1 MHASEEDKLP
11 DEQLLAQIAYVQF
24 ALRTLGYLLMMKQN
38 IDSGRGGHHIQRD
51 VSSATPPG
59 GAT

>member
-24 ALRTLGYLLMMKQN
+24 ALGTLGYLLMMKQN
-38 IDSGRGGHHIQRD
+38 IDSGRGGHHI
-51 VSSATPPG
+51 
-59 GAT
+59 